1 VATPYKMLLFT
12 TEFDVLYETELDDG
26 DLSFYKVTDT
36 DTVDSTIR
44 DACISWRADSGI
56 FVCTYWINGGRK
68 CLTRDV

>member
-1 VATPYKMLLFT
+1 MLLFT

-44 DACISWRADSGI
+44 DA
-56 FVCTYWINGGRK
+56 
-68 CLTRDV
+68 